1 MLPLVSVI
9 IPAHKEGRHLG
20 NAIKSIS
27 GQSYDNIEL
36 IVINDGEDAETN
48 RAYFDTLVTFDGRNS
63 IRKVNYIQGFFGSAA
78 KSRNR
83 GARSAHGEIFIFHD
97 ADCIADKEM
106 VKNVVKGIE
115 FGFDGVAAKTTV
127 VEPRN
132 LIERAIKAERSIGF
146 DMTQKE
152 AVEIYKGAPV
162 LVANMRAEC
171 FKKLNGFNEKIFYFE
186 DQDLTN
192 RFFDMEYTAYFDPE
206 VIEYHNDP
214 STLKEQVDQSLSNGK
229 GIRTLLKQGR
239 IDKVLIPLYPIV
251 FLVGIISLLLGNP
264 ILSAILWSPIIF
276 IFLILISKEDDMFG
290 VLAFIPLFMIRN
302 VFKLVGLIK
311 G

>member
-27 GQSYDNIEL
+27 EQSYDRIEL
-36 IVINDGEDAETN
+36 LVINDGEDAETN
-48 RAYFDTLVTFDGRNS
+48 RAYYDAIMTFDARDRARTLVYT
-63 IRKVNYIQGFFGSAA
+63 QGFFGSAA

-83 GARSAHGEIFIFHD
+83 GARSAKGDIFIFHD

-115 FGFDGVAAKTTV
+115 LGFDGVATKTTV

-132 LIERAIKAERSIGF
+132 LIERAIKAERSIGY

-152 AVEIYKGAPV
+152 AVEIHKGAPV
-162 LVANMRAEC
+162 LVANMKAEC

-192 RFFDMEYTAYFDPE
+192 RFFDMGFNALFDPT

-229 GIRTLLKQGR
+229 GIRTLIKQGK
-239 IDKVLIPLYPIV
+239 IHKLLIPLYPFV
-251 FLVGIISLLLGNP
+251 FLGGIISFFLGNY
-264 ILSAILWSPIIF
+264 ILSTILWSPIMF
-276 IFLILISKEDDMFG
+276 ILLILMSQEDDIIG
-290 VLAFIPLFMIRN
+290 VIVFIPLFLLRN
-302 VFKLVGLIK
+302 IFKLVGLIK